1 MYKING
7 VYLHFIITSNKTT
20 VKNTCISFWFT
31 VNVGVSMIKKIHI
44 LIVTLSDYQKL
55 VELIQYSMMRPRI
68 STKNQLIF
76 YYELCYE

>member
-7 VYLHFIITSNKTT
+7 VYLHFIITSNKTP
-20 VKNTCISFWFT
+20 VFT